1 MRQAVRTGIQTA
13 AKGVKALLKGVR
25 EADKT
30 TVATVKSI
38 GAAIAEG
45 DWTAVVVV
53 LRICLVG
60 LVAGS
65 CYRMFLST
73 ETDEGMSVAQAVEQ
87 LNSAYEEQMR
97 EIERTVPHDRLETIS
112 NNGDLSIYWPEVF
125 SVFAADVSGA
135 EEGEPVVVL
144 DAALLEKLK
153 SIF

>member
-1 MRQAVRTGIQTA
+1 MVI
-13 AKGVKALLKGVR
+13 
-25 EADKT
+25 
-30 TVATVKSI
+30 
-38 GAAIAEG
+38 
-45 DWTAVVVV
+45 V

-73 ETDEGMSVAQAVEQ
+73 EPDEEMSVAQAVEQ

-112 NNGDLSIYWPEVF
+112 NNRDLSIYWPEVL